1 MQRLWWRAPRGFELR
16 AAIAGARSVVHRRLR
31 LVITLAVTALAVAG
45 CAQVQQRQ
53 QLAEPI
59 GLVMRTPVGGTIAT
73 IMKDRDLPNAFGRA
87 DIYGRTVD
95 AGFTRLIYRGR
106 NADGSV
112 LVEQVNVDIQS
123 NASTMTRAPVI
134 YTGTQ
139 PAVASSRERGV
150 AYGTSR
156 TVSVASPA
164 DQVAM
169 PLPSAAQFSIPKQR
183 SLTLPTG
190 QTVEFI
196 AAEPQQLLFR
206 IVDQGM

>member
-1 MQRLWWRAPRGFELR
+1 VYGRLWIGIV
-16 AAIAGARSVVHRRLR
+16 IA
-31 LVITLAVTALAVAG
+31 LAVTALAAAG
-45 CAQVQQRQ
+45 CAQVEQRQ
-53 QLAEPI
+53 RLAEPV
-59 GLVMRTPVGGTIAT
+59 GPVMRTPVGGTIAT
-73 IMKDRDLPNAFGRA
+73 IMEDRDLPNAFGRA
-87 DIYGRTVD
+87 DIYARTVD
-95 AGFTRLIYRGR
+95 AGFVRIIYRGR
-106 NADGSV
+106 DADGSV
-112 LVEQVNVDIQS
+112 LVEQVNVDVKS

-169 PLPSAAQFSIPKQR
+169 PLPGAAQFSIPKQR

-190 QTVEFI
+190 QAVEFI
-196 AAEPQQLLFR
+196 SAEAHQLLFR

>member
-1 MQRLWWRAPRGFELR
+1 MHL
-16 AAIAGARSVVHRRLR
+16 HLR
-31 LVITLAVTALAVAG
+31 LAIVIALALSS
-45 CAQVQQRQ
+45 CAQVERRQ
-53 QLAEPI
+53 QLAEPV
-59 GLVMRTPVGGTIAT
+59 GPVMRTPIGGTIAT

-106 NADGSV
+106 DADGSV
-112 LVEQVNVDIQS
+112 LVEQVNVDVQS

-169 PLPSAAQFSIPKQR
+169 PLPGAAQFSVPKQR

-196 AAEPQQLLFR
+196 AAERHELIFR
-206 IVDQGM
+206 IVGQGM

>member
-1 MQRLWWRAPRGFELR
+1 
-16 AAIAGARSVVHRRLR
+16 
-31 LVITLAVTALAVAG
+31 
-45 CAQVQQRQ
+45 
-53 QLAEPI
+53 
-59 GLVMRTPVGGTIAT
+59 MRTPVGGTIAT

-87 DIYGRTVD
+87 DIYARAVD
-95 AGFTRLIYRGR
+95 AGFVRIIYRGR
-106 NADGSV
+106 DADGSV
-112 LVEQVNVDIQS
+112 LVEQINVDVKS

-169 PLPSAAQFSIPKQR
+169 PLPGAGAAQFSVPKQR

-190 QTVEFI
+190 QAVEFI
-196 AAEPQQLLFR
+196 SAEAHQLVFR

>member
-1 MQRLWWRAPRGFELR
+1 MVECVGFELER
-16 AAIAGARSVVHRRLR
+16 ATVAASSVVHRHLR
-31 LVITLAVTALAVAG
+31 LGIVIVLVVAACAAAG
-45 CAQVQQRQ
+45 CAQVEQRQ
-53 QLAEPI
+53 QLAEPV
-59 GLVMRTPVGGTIAT
+59 GPVMRTPVGGTIAT

-106 NADGSV
+106 DADGSV
-112 LVEQVNVDIQS
+112 LVEQINVDVQS

-134 YTGTQ
+134 YTGPQ

-169 PLPSAAQFSIPKQR
+169 PLPGAAQFAIPKQR

-196 AAEPQQLLFR
+196 AAERHELIFR
-206 IVDQGM
+206 IVGQGM

>member
-1 MQRLWWRAPRGFELR
+1 MFELVGFELER
-16 AAIAGARSVVHRRLR
+16 AIVEASSVAHRHLR
-31 LVITLAVTALAVAG
+31 LGIVIALVVAAFAAAG
-45 CAQVQQRQ
+45 CAQVEQRQ
-53 QLAEPI
+53 RLTEPV
-59 GLVMRTPVGGTIAT
+59 GPVMRTPVGGAIAT
-73 IMKDRDLPNAFGRA
+73 IMKDRDLPNVFGRA

-106 NADGSV
+106 DADGSV
-112 LVEQVNVDIQS
+112 LVEQINVDVQS

-134 YTGTQ
+134 YHGWTQ

-164 DQVAM
+164 DQVAI
-169 PLPSAAQFSIPKQR
+169 PLPGAAQFAIPKQR

-196 AAEPQQLLFR
+196 AAETNQLIFR
-206 IVDQGM
+206 IVGQGM

>member
-1 MQRLWWRAPRGFELR
+1 MYR
-16 AAIAGARSVVHRRLR
+16 HLR
-31 LVITLAVTALAVAG
+31 LGIVRLGIVRIGIVVTLAATAFAVAG

-53 QLAEPI
+53 QLAEPV
-59 GLVMRTPVGGTIAT
+59 GPVLRTPVGGTIAT
-73 IMKDRDLPNAFGRA
+73 IKKDRDLPNAFGRA

-95 AGFTRLIYRGR
+95 AGFTRIIYRGR
-106 NADGSV
+106 DADGSV
-112 LVEQVNVDIQS
+112 LVEQVNVDVQS

-134 YTGTQ
+134 YYGGTQ

-156 TVSVASPA
+156 TLSVASPA

-169 PLPSAAQFSIPKQR
+169 PLPGAAQFSVPKQR

-196 AAEPQQLLFR
+196 TAEAHQLLFR

>member
-1 MQRLWWRAPRGFELR
+1 MYGRLWIGIV
-16 AAIAGARSVVHRRLR
+16 IA
-31 LVITLAVTALAVAG
+31 LAVTALAATG
-45 CAQVQQRQ
+45 CAQVEQRQ
-53 QLAEPI
+53 RLAEPV
-59 GLVMRTPVGGTIAT
+59 GPVMRTPVGGTIAT

-87 DIYGRTVD
+87 DIYARTVD
-95 AGFTRLIYRGR
+95 AGFVRIIYRGR
-106 NADGSV
+106 DADGSV
-112 LVEQVNVDIQS
+112 LVEQVNVDVKS

-164 DQVAM
+164 DQMAM
-169 PLPSAAQFSIPKQR
+169 SLPGATQFSIPKQR

-196 AAEPQQLLFR
+196 SAEAHQLLFR

>member
-1 MQRLWWRAPRGFELR
+1 MFELVGFELE
-16 AAIAGARSVVHRRLR
+16 AAIVGVSSVVHHLR
-31 LVITLAVTALAVAG
+31 LAFVITLAVIALAVTG
-45 CAQVQQRQ
+45 CAQVEQRQ
-53 QLAEPI
+53 RLAEPV
-59 GLVMRTPVGGTIAT
+59 GPVMRTPVGGTIAT
-73 IMKDRDLPNAFGRA
+73 IAKERDLPNAFGRA

-95 AGFTRLIYRGR
+95 AGFMRIVYRGR
-106 NADGSV
+106 GADGSV
-112 LVEQVNVDIQS
+112 LVEQINVDVQS
-123 NASTMTRAPVI
+123 NASTMSRGDVI
-134 YTGTQ
+134 HYGGPQ

-169 PLPSAAQFSIPKQR
+169 PLPGAAQFSIPKQR

-196 AAEPQQLLFR
+196 AAERHELIFR

>member
-1 MQRLWWRAPRGFELR
+1 VYGRLWIGI
-16 AAIAGARSVVHRRLR
+16 AIA
-31 LVITLAVTALAVAG
+31 LAVTALAAGG
-45 CAQVQQRQ
+45 CAQVEQRQ
-53 QLAEPI
+53 RLAEPV
-59 GLVMRTPVGGTIAT
+59 GPVMRTPVGGTIAT

-95 AGFTRLIYRGR
+95 VGFARLIYRGR

-112 LVEQVNVDIQS
+112 LVEQVNVDVKS
-123 NASTMTRAPVI
+123 NASTMTRAPVT
-134 YTGTQ
+134 YYGGTQ
-139 PAVASSRERGV
+139 PAVASSRERGA

-169 PLPSAAQFSIPKQR
+169 PLPAAAQFSIPKQR

-196 AAEPQQLLFR
+196 SAEAHQLLFR

>member
-1 MQRLWWRAPRGFELR
+1 MVGLWIV
-16 AAIAGARSVVHRRLR
+16 IAFMAG
-31 LVITLAVTALAVAG
+31 G

-73 IMKDRDLPNAFGRA
+73 IYKDRDLPNAFGRA
-87 DIYGRTVD
+87 DLYGRKVD
-95 AGFTRLIYRGR
+95 AGFTKIVYRGR
-106 NADGSV
+106 ESDGSV
-112 LVEQVNVDIQS
+112 LIEQIDIDLKS
-123 NASTMTRAPVI
+123 NASTLTRPPI
-134 YTGTQ
+134 INTPTQ
-139 PAVASSRERGV
+139 PAVLSSRESGM

-156 TVSVASPA
+156 TLRVASPA

-169 PLPSAAQFSIPKQR
+169 SIPGAARFSVPKQT

-196 AAEPQQLLFR
+196 AAESHQLTYR
-206 IVDQGM
+206 IVEQGM

>member
-1 MQRLWWRAPRGFELR
+1 MLMNFPLEAGIVAVSGGAHRCLR
-16 AAIAGARSVVHRRLR
+16 FIF
-31 LVITLAVTALAVAG
+31 TLAVTALGVAG
-45 CAQVQQRQ
+45 CAQVEQRQ
-53 QLAEPI
+53 QLAEPV
-59 GLVMRTPVGGTIAT
+59 GRVMRTPVGGTIAT
-73 IMKDRDLPNAFGRA
+73 IVKDRDLPNAFGGA

-106 NADGSV
+106 DADGSV
-112 LVEQVNVDIQS
+112 LVEQINVDVQS

-134 YTGTQ
+134 YHGWTQ

-169 PLPSAAQFSIPKQR
+169 PLSGAAQFSIPKQR

-196 AAEPQQLLFR
+196 VAERHELIFR
-206 IVDQGM
+206 IVGQGT

>member
-1 MQRLWWRAPRGFELR
+1 MQRLWWRAPGGFELR
-16 AAIAGARSVVHRRLR
+16 AATAGARSVVHRRLR
-31 LVITLAVTALAVAG
+31 LVITLTVTTLAVAG

-53 QLAEPI
+53 QLAEPV
-59 GLVMRTPVGGTIAT
+59 GPVMRTPVGGTIAT

-123 NASTMTRAPVI
+123 KASTMTRAPVI

-196 AAEPQQLLFR
+196 AAESQQLLFR